1 MGVRLMPLT
10 LAHLCAHA
18 LELEC
23 RAAARYD
30 EYAHL
35 LRAWGANLVADAFEE
50 LGKLQQ
56 QELRALEAGAR
67 EQNRSDPTLWEHA
80 WQLALSPEALE
91 ATQPFVPRNVRHALQ
106 VVVAVERR
114 AESYY
119 ADVAGNARDAVV
131 RDCAAEMSEHKRK
144 RLELLE
150 YMLACEHRT
159 RWVYTPSQAAE
170 ALDVR

>member
-10 LAHLCAHA
+10 LAQLCAYA
-18 LELEC
+18 LEFER

-35 LRAWGANLVADAFEE
+35 LRAWGATVVADAFEE

-56 QELRALEAGAR
+56 QELKALEAGAR
-67 EQNRSDPTLWEHA
+67 EQNRSDPTLWEYA
-80 WQLALSPEALE
+80 WQLAFSPEALE
-91 ATQPFVPRNVRHALQ
+91 ATQPFVPRNVRHALR

-119 ADVAGNARDAVV
+119 ADVAENARDAVV

-150 YMLACEHRT
+150 YMLAYELRT
-159 RWVYTPSQAAE
+159 DWGRTASRAAE
-170 ALDVR
+170 APATR